1 MISGELVLR
10 SEESSK
16 GKGMDLETSEDE
28 KQQQQQQQRR
38 KKVRS
43 LRKKAM
49 SASTKLTHT
58 LRKRGKRVADCR
70 YAAITIN
77 DVRDAK
83 EEEAVNGFRHVLIS
97 KDLLPPRHDDYHT
110 LLR

>member
-1 MISGELVLR
+1 VISGEVILR
-10 SEESSK
+10 SEESDK

-28 KQQQQQQQRR
+28 KQQQHQRR

-83 EEEAVNGFRHVLIS
+83 EEEAVNAFRLVLIS